1 MDDRPYTAPLRP
13 GGKFRRGDPVDLVR
27 GQGTREDTDKP
38 KDGRIMGILPSG
50 DYNVKVGQSTV
61 KCTEDRIER
70 RKPSAWTDVT
80 VTGSTLGVPYRG
92 QSTHRVRA
100 TSGGT
105 PTVYTFGVHETLR
118 LPEMYCE
125 EVPRHHVQ
133 AIAILMH
140 MMVERMGT
148 GSALAD
154 GQILLVQGIYLRAV
168 LVEDAD
174 ERKAL
179 LDNTLSAM
187 HKDAEIYQLAPMTR
201 EALTEEQRLNVAH
214 RDGTWA
220 CSELVAAVERGA
232 MDGMEQVA
240 TFNALLQRKS
250 WVLDEAD
257 WALMAAA
264 MHGHSCYLRPL
275 LAAGAT
281 AKRFFG
287 VPGSTGDRFIRDA
300 KEKGRA
306 SLVGLTA
313 LLVAAERGHHEV
325 VKELVRAGSLE
336 DDSGLIHRAVEVNA
350 GSAVDGTTALM
361 FCVRGAE
368 LSRWQQ
374 GDVEVVRALL
384 KAGADLEARDAEG
397 STALIHAA
405 KAGATFAQTHCPSD
419 KFLRECWLLAQGRR
433 SK

>member
-1 MDDRPYTAPLRP
+1 
-13 GGKFRRGDPVDLVR
+13 
-27 GQGTREDTDKP
+27 
-38 KDGRIMGILPSG
+38 
-50 DYNVKVGQSTV
+50 
-61 KCTEDRIER
+61 
-70 RKPSAWTDVT
+70 
-80 VTGSTLGVPYRG
+80 
-92 QSTHRVRA
+92 
-100 TSGGT
+100 
-105 PTVYTFGVHETLR
+105 
-118 LPEMYCE
+118 
-125 EVPRHHVQ
+125 
-133 AIAILMH
+133 
-140 MMVERMGT
+140 
-148 GSALAD
+148 
-154 GQILLVQGIYLRAV
+154 
-168 LVEDAD
+168 
-174 ERKAL
+174 
-179 LDNTLSAM
+179 
-187 HKDAEIYQLAPMTR
+187 
-201 EALTEEQRLNVAH
+201 
-214 RDGTWA
+214 
-220 CSELVAAVERGA
+220 

-281 AKRFFG
+281 ATRFYG
-287 VPGSTGDRFIRDA
+287 VPGSTGDRFIRDT
-300 KEKGRA
+300 KEQGRV

-384 KAGADLEARDAEG
+384 KADADLEARDAEG

-405 KAGATFAQTHCPSD
+405 KAGATFAQIHCWSG
-419 KFLRECWLLAQGRR
+419 KFLSVSVGCLRRVGGAGEAPAGGGCGLGGEGQRGPHGVHLGSARQGGAGRAGERQRCGEAAGTDGRGLRARPRR
-433 SK
+433 RARVSL